1 MQIINS
7 KNIHMKKE
15 KQRFRRSRICSGTN
29 YEMSRELGK
38 KYLEEKHESHIEEIQ
53 IISSRIT
60 IKKAAYVSCFG
71 RLIPISYEEAEALS
85 VSVKIIWK

>member
-1 MQIINS
+1 M
-7 KNIHMKKE
+7 E
-15 KQRFRRSRICSGTN
+15 KRKRFRRSRICSGTN
-29 YEMSRELGK
+29 YEVSRELGRQ
-38 KYLEEKHESHIEEIQ
+38 YLTEKHESHIEEIQ

-60 IKKAAYVSCFG
+60 VKKAAYVSCFG

>member
-1 MQIINS
+1 
-7 KNIHMKKE
+7 MKKE
-15 KQRFRRSRICSGTN
+15 KSRFRRSRICSGID
-29 YEMSRELGK
+29 YEVSRELGK

>member
-1 MQIINS
+1 M
-7 KNIHMKKE
+7 E
-15 KQRFRRSRICSGTN
+15 KRKRLRRSRICSGTN
-29 YEMSRELGK
+29 YEVSKELGR
-38 KYLEEKHESHIEEIQ
+38 KYLAEKRESRIEEIQ

>member
-1 MQIINS
+1 
-7 KNIHMKKE
+7 MKKE

-29 YEMSRELGK
+29 YEVSKELGRQ
-38 KYLEEKHESHIEEIQ
+38 YLKEKHESRIEEIQ

-71 RLIPISYEEAEALS
+71 RLIPVSYEEAEILS
-85 VSVKIIWK
+85 TSVKIVWK